1 MVHDEYDPFIDEIAR
16 ELRQPVAFDATFDA
30 RVMAALKP
38 SVIPISVHRTRRPWY
53 RQTFAFSV
61 SQLGGMAAAAA
72 LVGVVAMGAIKLRAP
87 QASPV
92 ASLASTDLTRQPVA
106 NVTKA
111 PSNAAVQQ
119 LFIIIAPSATSMS
132 LVGDFND
139 WDSSRTPMTR
149 VSDDGAWSVTLPLTP
164 GRYEYQFEVDGKL
177 RITDPTRPQASSDF
191 GSANSVVTIESKE

>member
-92 ASLASTDLTRQPVA
+92 ASLASTDLTLQPVA

>member
-1 MVHDEYDPFIDEIAR
+1 M
-16 ELRQPVAFDATFDA
+16 
-30 RVMAALKP
+30 
-38 SVIPISVHRTRRPWY
+38 
-53 RQTFAFSV
+53 
-61 SQLGGMAAAAA
+61 
-72 LVGVVAMGAIKLRAP
+72 RAP
-87 QASPV
+87 QPSPV
-92 ASLASTDLTRQPVA
+92 ASLASTDLTLQPVG

-111 PSNAAVQQ
+111 PSTAAVQQ

-149 VSDDGAWSVTLPLTP
+149 VSDDGAWSVTLPLAP